1 MHNFF
6 YNFIWNYKYQII
18 FVGFIFFLISA
29 QQIKDLKVFSGPE
42 RILKSA
48 QEKNTNS
55 NSYDENTFLVGLNY
69 NKPISYHEIQLLDS
83 IVNKLENDS
92 NISSVNSLL
101 NDFRIYNTLI
111 PIKRKIIDLSS
122 EDKFFKTLNKDSSY
136 YISKN
141 LKNLMLIVEIK
152 DSIFNG
158 PEKYY
163 HKIKNEFS
171 KLNTEETYVSAL
183 VASRLYFQGK
193 VIKNLIFILISC
205 SLFCCIILYFFYRNL
220 YYVLINIV
228 SILFGIVSCLAFSNF
243 LYGGI
248 ELLMII
254 VPVIVFIICI
264 SDLMHLTNLS
274 QNIILKGK
282 ELFIFQLN
290 EIGFPI
296 TITSLTTAIGF
307 LSFISS
313 DLVPISRLGVI
324 SSFGILVSL
333 FTTIILFAISIDL
346 KIKITQKKN
355 FIISTFQKVIKL
367 LNRTFNKR
375 IAWLSLLLS
384 LLLIVLTFSQTRIN
398 NFITD
403 EINEKSK
410 IYHDVQFFEK
420 NFGGMKYISFFID
433 LDDKL
438 EIQQLISFED
448 FIIEKGFLP
457 FFPIKKHIA
466 KYETLL
472 TSTFKKYSSNP
483 YQIKTR
489 TKDIGSHDS
498 LEKIQL
504 IRNKAKKLNLSLSVG
519 GAGYLFDQ
527 VSNKITLEVLFSLM
541 IAILIISLLFVIINN
556 FNLKYFLVALI
567 PNLTPL
573 LLCVGL
579 LSFFDFYLSL
589 SNVFVFAI
597 VFGLIVDDSTH
608 ILSAYSFNI
617 NKGLSK
623 ENALV
628 TAISTTSIPILK
640 TTIIIIASMIPLL
653 FSEFR
658 SLNYLSII
666 CIISSIIALFFD
678 IIILPYL
685 IRKLL

>member
-18 FVGFIFFLISA
+18 FVGFIFFFISA

-163 HKIKNEFS
+163 HKIKYEFS

-296 TITSLTTAIGF
+296 TITSFTTAIGF

-384 LLLIVLTFSQTRIN
+384 LSIVVLTFSQTRIN

-433 LDDKL
+433 IDDKF

-556 FNLKYFLVALI
+556 FNLKYFLVTLI

>member
-1 MHNFF
+1 MHNIF

-18 FVGFIFFLISA
+18 FVGFIFFIISA

-83 IVNKLENDS
+83 IVDKLENDS
-92 NISSVNSLL
+92 NISSINSLL

-111 PIKRKIIDLSS
+111 PTKRKIIDLSS

-228 SILFGIVSCLAFSNF
+228 SILFGIVFCLAFSNF
-243 LYGGI
+243 LYGCI
-248 ELLMII
+248 ELVMII

-296 TITSLTTAIGF
+296 TITSFTTAIGF

-313 DLVPISRLGVI
+313 DLAPISRLGVI

-367 LNRTFNKR
+367 LNKTFKKR

-384 LLLIVLTFSQTRIN
+384 FSLIVLTFSQTRIN

-448 FIIEKGFLP
+448 FIIEKGFSP

-504 IRNKAKKLNLSLSVG
+504 IKNKAKKLNLSLSVG

-640 TTIIIIASMIPLL
+640 TTVIIIASMIPLL

-678 IIILPYL
+678 IIILPFL
-685 IRKLL
+685 VRKLL

>member
-83 IVNKLENDS
+83 IVDKLENDS
-92 NISSVNSLL
+92 NISSINSLL

-111 PIKRKIIDLSS
+111 PTKRKIIDLSS

-228 SILFGIVSCLAFSNF
+228 SILFGIVFCLAFSNF

-296 TITSLTTAIGF
+296 TITSFTTAIGF

-384 LLLIVLTFSQTRIN
+384 LSLIVLTFSQTKIN

-433 LDDKL
+433 IDDKF

-448 FIIEKGFLP
+448 FIIEKGFSP

-466 KYETLL
+466 KYEALL

-489 TKDIGSHDS
+489 TKDLGSYDS

-504 IRNKAKKLNLSLSVG
+504 IKNKAKKLNLSLSVG

-640 TTIIIIASMIPLL
+640 TTVIIVASMIPLL

-678 IIILPYL
+678 IIILPFL
-685 IRKLL
+685 VRKLL